1 MSAVRGSNAC
11 ASDAPIIFL
20 GTSPLV
26 LCHALTV
33 RRSGRSVRILD
44 AAESP
49 GGAWRTIEAFGFRN
63 VEAAVHLIENRPTV
77 YHALEKFGVPL
88 EQSSQSVGLSIGQRL
103 VPLGWSRLLAFAGV
117 GTKALLRRD
126 TGRAQTAFAGLRR
139 ALRDRRTPFLYPARG
154 ASAITNQLL
163 RALHDLGVEPEFG
176 VTANHAEFSASAP
189 HGLTTS
195 IGTLPFSTLAISSR
209 AHCAL
214 IRDGKLVE
222 LSAARTSLQCLA
234 LLVEGPAPRFEYVE
248 FLVDYALRRA
258 RNLSCMV
265 EPSPPSGLYVLSV
278 QLVRPVSSAPETVQ
292 RAAEIA
298 LARLCRAG
306 VMDQT
311 TRICEIHN
319 QVFEISTIP
328 DRVMQRLN
336 VEQSEWIRAHRT
348 TDFAEELCST
358 LACATPTPL
367 KA

>member
-1 MSAVRGSNAC
+1 MSAARGSKAC

-33 RRSGRSVRILD
+33 RRSGHSVRILD
-44 AAESP
+44 AAASP
-49 GGAWRTIEAFGFRN
+49 GGAWRTIDAFGFRN

-77 YHALEKFGVPL
+77 YRALERFGVPL
-88 EQSSQSVGLSIGQRL
+88 KQSSQSAGLSIGQHL
-103 VPLGWSRLLAFAGV
+103 APLAWSRILAFAGV

-126 TGRAQTAFAGLRR
+126 TGRAQTAFTALRR
-139 ALRDRRTPFLYPARG
+139 ALRDRKTPFLYPARG
-154 ASAITNQLL
+154 ASTLTNHLL

-176 VTANHAEFSASAP
+176 VTANHAEYRRNAP
-189 HGLTTS
+189 HGLGTS

-214 IRDGKLVE
+214 ARDGTLID
-222 LSAARTSLQCLA
+222 LSAARTRLQCLA
-234 LLVEGPAPRFEYVE
+234 LLVEGTAPRFDYVE
-248 FLVDYALRRA
+248 FLLDHALRRA

-265 EPSPPSGLYVLSV
+265 EPSPPSGRHLLSV
-278 QLVRPVSSAPETVQ
+278 QLSRTVSNAPETVQ
-292 RAAEIA
+292 RSAEIA

-306 VMDQT
+306 LIDQT
-311 TRICEIHN
+311 TRICEIHSEI
-319 QVFEISTIP
+319 FEISTIP

-336 VEQSEWIRAHRT
+336 VEQSEWIRAYRT
-348 TDFAEELCST
+348 TDFAEGLCTT
-358 LACATPTPL
+358 LESATPTPL